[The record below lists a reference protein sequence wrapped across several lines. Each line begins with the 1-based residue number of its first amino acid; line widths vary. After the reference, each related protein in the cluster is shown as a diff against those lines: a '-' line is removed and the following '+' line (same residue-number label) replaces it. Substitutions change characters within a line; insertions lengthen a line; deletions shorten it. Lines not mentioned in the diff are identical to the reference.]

1 MNNTTPPIIAI
12 DGPTASGKG
21 TVAQKVAENLG
32 YHYLDSGALY
42 RIVALFSQQENIDWQ
57 EEIAIAKMASKLDIT
72 FNQDQII
79 VNQQNV
85 TDAIRTETIAQGAS
99 TVAVHPRVREALFT
113 VQRDFLQKPG
123 LVADGRDMGT
133 VIFPEAQT
141 KIFLTASTEVRAKRR
156 YEQLIARN
164 NSEQVAYDPI
174 YQDLKK
180 RDERD
185 RNRQSAPLKPA
196 LDAIVVDTDDLS
208 IDQAVRK
215 ILLTHQ
221 EKS

>member
-1 MNNTTPPIIAI
+1 MQTIPIITI

-21 TVAQKVAENLG
+21 TVAQRVAKSLG

-42 RIVALFSQQENIDWQ
+42 RIVALISKQQGIDWQ
-57 EEIAIAKMASKLDIT
+57 DDKAVADCATTLDIA
-72 FNQDQII
+72 FKDQSVV
-79 VNQQNV
+79 VNEQTV
-85 TDAIRTETIAQGAS
+85 TDAIRTENIGQGAS
-99 TVAVHPRVREALFT
+99 TVAVHQKVRAALFEL
-113 VQRDFLQKPG
+113 QRNFCQSPG

-156 YEQLIARN
+156 YDQLKNAKCDENITY
-164 NSEQVAYDPI
+164 EPI
-174 YQDLKK
+174 LKELQI

-185 RNRQSAPLKPA
+185 QNRSSAPLVAAP
-196 LDAIVVDTDDLS
+196 DAVTLNTDDLS

-215 ILLTHQ
+215 ILQNHQ
-221 EKS
+221 ENS